1 MDKKKVTD
9 LARSFSLTC
18 KKLAQDKP
26 LMRTLAS
33 PTIMLISLTVINAV
47 SVTPDK
53 CGWFVAN

>member
-1 MDKKKVTD
+1 MDKKKVAE
-9 LARSFSLTC
+9 LARSFSLSC
-18 KKLAQDKP
+18 KKLVQDKP

-33 PTIMLISLTVINAV
+33 PAVMVISLTVINAV